1 MFFGKIKDL
10 CTLLCNSDSPQK
22 NCMVTRNSRSKITIL
37 FVCFVS
43 SVASCP
49 QKPTISDGEPR
60 TSISCFTQLPNF
72 DYFFIFKRNCYLWV
86 GISLVG
92 VLILEIGKP
101 HVSGLPCD
109 GQRYIIHN
117 YTHKRTCITAS
128 TMLYIYMHA
137 IFGNMHINITETDQ
151 TRGIQAQL

>member
-49 QKPTISDGEPR
+49 QKPTISDGEP
-60 TSISCFTQLPNF
+60 SSCFTQLPNF